1 MRKKGL
7 TKVVSTAII
16 SAMLVGAMT
25 GCQKTETGTESA
37 ADTTEE
43 VVADTSAEETTNEEE
58 VIENKDVV
66 YTSEDGWEVRYNPDV
81 ITLNEGDGITTFV
94 YTAESA
100 GTNMITATYTTDS
113 NAEDAIKEIGKNWGD
128 AANYSE
134 NIFPGTED
142 VKGYWVCVDPDT
154 EGSGAFMTAIARDY
168 MEGAL
173 VFETDGHMGNDEE
186 NNMAVSDALAGIIDS
201 LEFPYEN

>member
-25 GCQKTETGTESA
+25 GCQKTETNTETT

-142 VKGYWVCVDPDT
+142 VKGYWVVANPSE
-154 EGSGAFMTAIARDY
+154 EGSGAYMTSIARDY
-168 MEGAL
+168 KDGAL
-173 VFETDGHMGNDEE
+173 IFELDGHMSGDEE
-186 NNMAVSDALAGIIDS
+186 SDMVVSDTLAAIIDS
-201 LEFPYEN
+201 LQFTE